1 MRKLTKASLSELAES
16 KEIMSFSE
24 QRNYV
29 GGGNG
34 SEEDPF
40 TVFEFRELVDHGNWT
55 GGWVT
60 GVSKMGYQVVNTGG
74 TYKHYVTDN
83 ILTIGGSSEIY
94 DGGTSGEMKFYTVK
108 QYKDALEEGT
118 WGGGF
123 VQNYGYIGME
133 FTVEEKSRIT
143 SLFGGNSYQ
152 YYLAEGI
159 GATAGTNV
167 QGYTVIQNGEII
179 VSVSNAAYI
188 RPDLN
193 QGKPTGVAVLYVD
206 GCEMETQDLT
216 SEGSYIYRTGDNPIG
231 NARFN
236 LARYSGRVEVKVRVS
251 FSYDSGIGYYNHMHE
266 ETVYSENR

>member
-16 KEIMSFSE
+16 KEIISFSE

-34 SEEDPF
+34 SEQDPF
-40 TVFEFRELVDHGNWT
+40 TAIEFRELVDQGNWT

-60 GVSKMGYQVVNTGG
+60 GVSNMGYQVVNTGG
-74 TYKHYVTDN
+74 TYKHYVTGN

-94 DGGTSGEMKFYTVK
+94 DGGTSGKMKFYTVK
-108 QYKDALEEGT
+108 QYQDALEEGT

-143 SLFGGNSYQ
+143 SLFGGNSCQ
-152 YYLAEGI
+152 YYLTDGI
-159 GATAGTNV
+159 GLSAGTNV

-188 RPDLN
+188 RPELN
-193 QGKPTGVAVLYVD
+193 QGETTGVAVLYVD
-206 GCEMETQDLT
+206 GYEMETQNLT

-236 LARYSGRVEVKVRVS
+236 LARYSGRVEVKVRIY
-251 FSYDSGIGYYNHMHE
+251 FNYDSGAGNNNHVHE
-266 ETVYSENR
+266 ETVYSRDR